1 MGIDSIYRF
10 LEFLGYTHPIHPIL
24 VHLTIGLVIAALL
37 FSLLSRIPRYSKFAV
52 TAQHC
57 ATLAFFSIFPTVLL
71 GLMDWF
77 HYYGGSLIYP
87 IKMKIFLAS
96 GLGVVLL
103 LAVLLHVRFSSRSGV
118 MITIYL
124 LALSAVTGLG
134 YFGGE
139 LVFASHSPEGQTAEK
154 STVTAEETGPIV
166 YADLKGILQSRCVQC
181 HNEENPLR
189 GLDLSSYEGTMAG
202 SENGP
207 VVIPGDPAKSALI
220 QRIKGITQ
228 PRMPLVGPALTED
241 QIQSFEAWIEAGAL
255 KAPSDNRLAAPQQPP
270 GESGA

>member
-10 LEFLGYTHPIHPIL
+10 LESLGYTHPIHPIL
-24 VHLTIGLVIAALL
+24 VHLTIGLVIAALI
-37 FSLLSRIPRYSKFAV
+37 FSLLSRIPRYSRFAV

-57 ATLAFFSIFPTVLL
+57 ATLAFFSVFPTVLL
-71 GLMDWF
+71 GVMDWF

-96 GLGVVLL
+96 GLGMLLL
-103 LAVLLHVRFSSRSGV
+103 LAVLLHVKFTSRSRV
-118 MITIYL
+118 IITIYL
-124 LALSAVTGLG
+124 FALSAVTGLG

-139 LVFASHSPEGQTAEK
+139 LVFASHAPQEPVAEK
-154 STVTAEETGPIV
+154 STAASGETGPIL
-166 YADLKGILQSRCVQC
+166 YSDLEGILQSRCVQC
-181 HNEENPLR
+181 HNEDNPLR

-207 VVIPGDPAKSALI
+207 IIIPGDPAKSALI
-220 QRIKGITQ
+220 QRINGTTQ
-228 PRMPLVGPALTED
+228 PRMPLVGPGLTEA
-241 QIQSFEAWIEAGAL
+241 QIRSFEAWIEAGA
-255 KAPSDNRLAAPQQPP
+255 PEGNSDNRLAAPQQPP